1 MDEPGRPVVPSVNLF
16 VKVTNG
22 CNARC
27 KFCSNNVKLMDVIQ
41 KKKKKSICVNR
52 LNITGGEPSIV
63 SSLVQDIIETMH
75 QENFDNI
82 HLHLNTNGLLSQS
95 QELMR
100 HPRWDSISMSLH
112 HYDVEMLSELTE
124 KFSNVH
130 IHTWNSLI
138 VDYAV
143 KNNANVLLRGI
154 RNATDFAYE
163 FDLSLINHSLNS
175 KIDTVFIP
183 CEQKYVTIKSSSIK
197 ELARFGGD
205 ISQMV
210 PDLVA
215 EKLREKFLG

>member
-1 MDEPGRPVVPSVNLF
+1 MLVEFRQICYIVFMTKAVFPGSFDPPSFGHL
-16 VKVTNG
+16 
-22 CNARC
+22 
-27 KFCSNNVKLMDVIQ
+27 NVIE
-41 KKKKKSICVNR
+41 R
-52 LNITGGEPSIV
+52 A
-63 SSLVQDIIETMH
+63 SSLFNEIDVVVAVNPEKKYLFSA
-75 QENFDNI
+75 E
-82 HLHLNTNGLLSQS
+82 
-95 QELMR
+95 ER
-100 HPRWDSISMSLH
+100 
-112 HYDVEMLSELTE
+112 VEMLSELTE

-215 EKLREKFLG
+215 EKLREKFSG

>member
-1 MDEPGRPVVPSVNLF
+1 MLVEFRQICYIVFMTKAVFPGSFDPPTFGHL
-16 VKVTNG
+16 
-22 CNARC
+22 
-27 KFCSNNVKLMDVIQ
+27 NVIE
-41 KKKKKSICVNR
+41 R
-52 LNITGGEPSIV
+52 A
-63 SSLVQDIIETMH
+63 SSLFNEIDVVVAVNPEKKYLFSA
-75 QENFDNI
+75 E
-82 HLHLNTNGLLSQS
+82 
-95 QELMR
+95 ER
-100 HPRWDSISMSLH
+100 
-112 HYDVEMLSELTE
+112 VEMLSELTE

-138 VDYAV
+138 VNYAV

-215 EKLREKFLG
+215 EKLREKFSG